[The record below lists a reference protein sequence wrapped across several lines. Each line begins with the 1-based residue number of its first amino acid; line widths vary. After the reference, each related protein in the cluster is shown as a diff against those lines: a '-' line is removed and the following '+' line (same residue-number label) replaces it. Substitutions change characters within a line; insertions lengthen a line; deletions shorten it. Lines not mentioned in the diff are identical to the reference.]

1 MFFKG
6 TGPSPITCGYKH
18 YVSVFF
24 ISPTSLSRVFSLE
37 VFFPSSVL
45 WTNVLKGP
53 EWMLSENFWIKKY
66 YLKNVGKKYCNSWG
80 KKKDQRSLC
89 QGAKAVDRNHGLTVE
104 AVHSCSVDTPVFS
117 LFLSVTDACRIRSR
131 SNTVSNR
138 WETMQMSLVLS
149 AITSSSL
156 IGHWPDASVLG
167 R

>member
-1 MFFKG
+1 MKTFG
-6 TGPSPITCGYKH
+6 
-18 YVSVFF
+18 
-24 ISPTSLSRVFSLE
+24 
-37 VFFPSSVL
+37 
-45 WTNVLKGP
+45 
-53 EWMLSENFWIKKY
+53 
-66 YLKNVGKKYCNSWG
+66 LKNITSKMLGKNIVILG
-80 KKKDQRSLC
+80 EKKKDQRSLC
-89 QGAKAVDRNHGLTVE
+89 QGAKAVGRNHGLTVE